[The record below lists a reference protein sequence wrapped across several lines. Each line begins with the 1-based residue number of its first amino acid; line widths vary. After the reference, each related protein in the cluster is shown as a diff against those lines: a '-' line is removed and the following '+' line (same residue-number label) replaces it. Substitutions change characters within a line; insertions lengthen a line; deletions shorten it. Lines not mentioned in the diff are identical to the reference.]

1 MTTTSETRSIFD
13 WVVFAIIHI
22 VLIGAIA
29 YAGFQIY
36 GAALGGWV
44 AASAFIAGMVSMYLF
59 AKIVPGE
66 TLMKVWLGLCVAL
79 NAGYLVHN
87 GAKKIG
93 VQLYNDAQV
102 KKYEIGMAEAAK
114 SSTRSVARAL
124 GASAKD
130 AASLDK
136 IFDNEVATVA
146 AILAFLELASGIVIF
161 AVGSRRVAA
170 VDRAYRQE
178 EFPRE
183 LTVGK

>member
-1 MTTTSETRSIFD
+1 MSSTTEQRSIFD
-13 WVVFAIIHI
+13 WVVFSIIHI
-22 VLIGAIA
+22 VLIGAIT
-29 YAGFQIY
+29 YAGFSIY

-66 TLMKVWLGLCVAL
+66 TLMKVWLGLCVAM

-87 GAKKIG
+87 GAKAIG
-93 VQLYNDAQV
+93 VKLYNDAQV
-102 KKYEIGMAEAAK
+102 KKYEVGMAQAAR
-114 SSTRSVARAL
+114 SSTKSIAKAL

-170 VDRAYRQE
+170 VERAYRQE
-178 EFPRE
+178 EFPHE
-183 LTVGK
+183 LKVGK